1 MGEKSIGNRGRV
13 TLVGFGPG
21 DPDLLTIKG
30 YKSLEHA
37 DVIFYDDL
45 TNESFLSQFESQ
57 WEAQM
62 GGTTEET
69 VSNKLHEEEQKRKRD
84 EFLSSEF

>member
-1 MGEKSIGNRGRV
+1 MEMGEKSIGNHGRV

-45 TNESFLSQFESQ
+45 TNESFLSQFEAERFM
-57 WEAQM
+57 WEKEMAD
-62 GGTTEET
+62 T
-69 VSNKLHEEEQKRKRD
+69 VMTKVK
-84 EFLSSEF
+84 